1 MKPVQ
6 HMQEIEN
13 TMEAML
19 EWDAQK
25 REFHT
30 KDVESQVNF
39 GTRSIFGIHYTEG
52 SGTSFS
58 HITLHFPEHCM
69 AEGTTLTIGAG
80 DKAEVRA
87 YLGSTA
93 IGRSGW
99 ATGGEIT
106 ISRWDETTREF
117 SASFQF
123 AIKHTM
129 GIVEVM
135 KGTVH
140 MSLADDTRSNRID
153 NGVVQAELA
162 PAIFDELGNLNATQI
177 KIVDL
182 ADGRFRLSA
191 TQEGQGA
198 RQGIHLFFGQESA
211 RLFYIID
218 KGVYDMLGGN
228 IQHYWDESAQ
238 RLTAS
243 FTDFEITF
251 QGKKHRITNGSIDV
265 KRA

>member
-1 MKPVQ
+1 
-6 HMQEIEN
+6 
-13 TMEAML
+13 
-19 EWDAQK
+19 
-25 REFHT
+25 
-30 KDVESQVNF
+30 
-39 GTRSIFGIHYTEG
+39 
-52 SGTSFS
+52 
-58 HITLHFPEHCM
+58 
-69 AEGTTLTIGAG
+69 
-80 DKAEVRA
+80 
-87 YLGSTA
+87 
-93 IGRSGW
+93 
-99 ATGGEIT
+99 
-106 ISRWDETTREF
+106 
-117 SASFQF
+117 
-123 AIKHTM
+123 
-129 GIVEVM
+129 
-135 KGTVH
+135 

-228 IQHYWDESAQ
+228 IQHHWDESAQ